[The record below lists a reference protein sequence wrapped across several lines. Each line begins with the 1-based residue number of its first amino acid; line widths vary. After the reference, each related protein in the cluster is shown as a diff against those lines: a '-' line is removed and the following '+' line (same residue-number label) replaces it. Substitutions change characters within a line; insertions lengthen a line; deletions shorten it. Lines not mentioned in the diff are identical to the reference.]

1 MRRAHA
7 QVRRPNR
14 FAKEAGI
21 TAYELM
27 LILNPEAP
35 VERHEEI
42 VERVRKII
50 VDDGGS
56 VDHVNDWGRRKIAYP
71 MAKQTDGMFVILTC
85 TASSTA
91 LDEAER
97 VLTISK
103 DVVLRSRRIKLTRA
117 QSELALV
124 QGAPAPVDER
134 PDAEARPRGGPRGG
148 RRRPR

>member
-7 QVRRPNR
+7 RPGDPKR
-14 FAKEAGI
+14 SAKEAGI

-27 LILNPEAP
+27 LILNPDVPGEL
-35 VERHEEI
+35 HEEI

-71 MAKQTDGMFVILTC
+71 MAKQADGMFVILTC
-85 TASSTA
+85 KASAAA
-91 LDEAER
+91 LDEVER

-103 DVVLRSRRIKLTRA
+103 DVVLRSRRIKLSRSQA
-117 QSELALV
+117 ELALV

-134 PDAEARPRGGPRGG
+134 PDPEARPRGGPRGG